1 LPATIGCGT
10 RTLSPRTID
19 TLLYLICKS
28 ARYSARA
35 DLRQLKFAD
44 NLPIEDF
51 FATGAVP
58 TLPASAAGVLS
69 TF

>member
-1 LPATIGCGT
+1 M
-10 RTLSPRTID
+10 
-19 TLLYLICKS
+19 CKS

-35 DLRQLKFAD
+35 GLRRPNFAS

-51 FATGAVP
+51 LATGAVP
-58 TLPASAAGVLS
+58 TLPASAVGVLS

>member
-1 LPATIGCGT
+1 M
-10 RTLSPRTID
+10 
-19 TLLYLICKS
+19 CKS

-35 DLRQLKFAD
+35 GLRQPKFAD

-58 TLPASAAGVLS
+58 TPASAVGVLS
-69 TF
+69 IF

>member
-1 LPATIGCGT
+1 M
-10 RTLSPRTID
+10 
-19 TLLYLICKS
+19 CKS

-35 DLRQLKFAD
+35 GLRQPKFAD
-44 NLPIEDF
+44 NLLIEDF

-58 TLPASAAGVLS
+58 TLPASVVGVLS

>member
-1 LPATIGCGT
+1 M
-10 RTLSPRTID
+10 
-19 TLLYLICKS
+19 CKS
-28 ARYSARA
+28 ARYSALA
-35 DLRQLKFAD
+35 GLRRPKFA
-44 NLPIEDF
+44 NNPPIEDF